1 MLEVDINL
9 DPGVIITIHNNDML
23 NDLHFCYCNFPIGC
37 TEYQPNIESINSN
50 SGDKSTMF
58 KNRGRYFILFLPKI
72 EEIRHLSKF
81 TNASVIRISEI
92 KLMGLP

>member
-50 SGDKSTMF
+50 SGDKST
-58 KNRGRYFILFLPKI
+58 
-72 EEIRHLSKF
+72 
-81 TNASVIRISEI
+81 V
-92 KLMGLP
+92 